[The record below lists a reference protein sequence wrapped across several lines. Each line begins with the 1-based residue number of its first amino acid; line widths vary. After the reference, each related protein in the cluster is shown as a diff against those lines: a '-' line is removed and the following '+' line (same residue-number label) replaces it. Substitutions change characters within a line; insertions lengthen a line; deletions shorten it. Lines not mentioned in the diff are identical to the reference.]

1 MFERATVLKMLFMEY
16 RRSTFEFRD
25 GKILKTFYRIFVCR
39 SPHLVHMYDALNAAI
54 FHSNLHYWFNMVD
67 FKVK

>member
-39 SPHLVHMYDALNAAI
+39 SPPPPCAHV
-54 FHSNLHYWFNMVD
+54 
-67 FKVK
+67 